1 MNIYPATM
9 AFVHLVKRTS
19 QLDAA
24 ITSTTQ
30 FFSFRPSSVTSMAT
44 VSGFVQFFI
53 SAFQF
58 TRYQQSLLSRTAAQ
72 KASIADAVS
81 SAELYLDGA
90 KIATGTLV
98 SDDFSNPTYNVYC
111 PWNFGVLN
119 TAGWANGNHKLNFHL
134 IMEDASVWSSGD
146 VLISVSNYTG
156 GGGCVLYDALI
167 STDTDPL
174 KAGEVQVGDRLLV
187 YNPLTKGLSIRPVRE
202 VIPMGVQP
210 CLRFSLEDG
219 TTTVCSDTHRVFSPD
234 QDGYVEARSLKV
246 GNKVRNSLG
255 NDVDIVAVTPA
266 ESQEVVTFSI
276 DDPIC
281 KNYFADGV
289 LAHNLKSNDCVL
301 PGTLVSMSD
310 GGYRPIE
317 TLKAGDSVLTLNER
331 TQEVESDTVLSRFLT
346 ANSDLVKLTT
356 STGKSV
362 VCSKTHTL
370 LSEAL
375 CPEWV
380 AVQNLTVGSKVVVV
394 GGVDTLVDIQP
405 YQAPEGTIV
414 YILEM
419 EKNHNFFAG
428 DILCHNYIK
437 KPQQYEQYDE
447 VLDTLDLDRQTQI

>member
-1 MNIYPATM
+1 MNIYPTTM

-156 GGGCVLYDALI
+156 GGGCVPYDALI

-289 LAHNLKSNDCVL
+289 LAHNLKPNDCVL
-301 PGTLVSMSD
+301 PGTLITMAD
-310 GGYRPIE
+310 GTTKAVE
-317 TLKAGDSVLTLNER
+317 LVEAGDMVSSYDTKTN
-331 TQEVESDTVLSRFLT
+331 TFESSKVLSRFAT
-346 ANSDLVKLTT
+346 RNPNLVTVSFSNGSKF
-356 STGKSV
+356 
-362 VCSKTHTL
+362 VCSPTHVMFTDKGWINASGL
-370 LSEAL
+370 LNSRNKVKAL
-375 CPEWV
+375 SID
-380 AVQNLTVGSKVVVV
+380 GSW
-394 GGVDTLVDIQP
+394 VDILHIEATP
-405 YQAPEGTIV
+405 YPADTFV
-414 YILEM
+414 YLVEV
-419 EKNHNFFAG
+419 EKNHNLFVDG
-428 DILCHNYIK
+428 ILCHNIAKVPY
-437 KPQQYEQYDE
+437 
-447 VLDTLDLDRQTQI
+447 T

>member
-1 MNIYPATM
+1 
-9 AFVHLVKRTS
+9 
-19 QLDAA
+19 
-24 ITSTTQ
+24 
-30 FFSFRPSSVTSMAT
+30 
-44 VSGFVQFFI
+44 
-53 SAFQF
+53 
-58 TRYQQSLLSRTAAQ
+58 
-72 KASIADAVS
+72 
-81 SAELYLDGA
+81 
-90 KIATGTLV
+90 
-98 SDDFSNPTYNVYC
+98 
-111 PWNFGVLN
+111 
-119 TAGWANGNHKLNFHL
+119 
-134 IMEDASVWSSGD
+134 
-146 VLISVSNYTG
+146 
-156 GGGCVLYDALI
+156 
-167 STDTDPL
+167 
-174 KAGEVQVGDRLLV
+174 
-187 YNPLTKGLSIRPVRE
+187 
-202 VIPMGVQP
+202 
-210 CLRFSLEDG
+210 
-219 TTTVCSDTHRVFSPD
+219 
-234 QDGYVEARSLKV
+234 
-246 GNKVRNSLG
+246 
-255 NDVDIVAVTPA
+255 
-266 ESQEVVTFSI
+266 
-276 DDPIC
+276 
-281 KNYFADGV
+281 
-289 LAHNLKSNDCVL
+289 
-301 PGTLVSMSD
+301 MSD

-447 VLDTLDLDRQTQI
+447 VLETQI